1 MEPKFDDG
9 HSITVNLL
17 DGHKKLHQNPAS
29 GQTSFSKTCFNGINA
44 LSGVGILSVPYAL
57 ACGGWLSLF
66 FLLIIAASTFYTG
79 LLIQRCM
86 VMDCR
91 IKSYPDIGER
101 AFGSVGRTVVSIVM
115 NLELYMVATGF
126 LILEGDNLDYLIPNL
141 KLELWGIVIGGKPS
155 LVILIGL
162 LILPTVLLNDM
173 SVLSYISASGV
184 IASVTL
190 LGSMLWASATDGIGI
205 HADDALVYWK
215 GIPTA
220 VSLYSFCY
228 CAHPVFP
235 TLYTSMENPTQ
246 FSKVLI
252 LCFLACTI
260 SYASMAILGYLMF
273 GPDVLSQ
280 VTLNLPTH
288 KISSKV
294 AILTTLINPIAKYAL
309 MVKPLVN
316 AMENLSA
323 SHCNKKGCSLVIRT
337 SLVISTVIVAVAI
350 PLFAYLM
357 SLVGAFL
364 SITASVILP
373 CLCFLKISG
382 IYRTLGVE
390 MIMVSGI
397 MVMGVAIMVVG
408 TYTSVLEIYGHL

>member
-17 DGHKKLHQNPAS
+17 DGHQKLHQKPVS
-29 GQTSFSKTCFNGINA
+29 GQTSFFKTCFNGINA
-44 LSGVGILSVPYAL
+44 LS
-57 ACGGWLSLF
+57 
-66 FLLIIAASTFYTG
+66 G

-126 LILEGDNLDYLIPNL
+126 LILEGDNLDNLLPNL
-141 KLELWGIVIGGKPS
+141 KVEIWGIVIGGKSS

-162 LILPTVLLNDM
+162 VILPTVLLNNM
-173 SVLSYISASGV
+173 SILSYISASGV

-205 HADDALVYWK
+205 HADDVVLDWK

-220 VSLYSFCY
+220 VSLYAFCY

-252 LCFLACTI
+252 LCFVVCTI

-273 GPDVLSQ
+273 GPNVLSQ

-288 KISSKV
+288 KLSSKV

-316 AMENLSA
+316 AMENLFA
-323 SHCNKKGCSLVIRT
+323 SHCSKKGSSLVIRT

-350 PLFAYLM
+350 PLFGYLM

-364 SITASVILP
+364 SITASVVLP

-390 MIMVSGI
+390 MIMVFVI

-408 TYTSVLEIYGHL
+408 TYTSVLEIVGHL